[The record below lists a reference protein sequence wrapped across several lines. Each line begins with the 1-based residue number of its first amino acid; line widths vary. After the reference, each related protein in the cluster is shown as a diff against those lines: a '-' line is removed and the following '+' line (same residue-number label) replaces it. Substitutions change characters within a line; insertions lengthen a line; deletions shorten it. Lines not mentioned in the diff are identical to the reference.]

1 MTHALFC
8 CIPGRGFS
16 ALGTVHENKWKK
28 SANYSQDIFTGLKKN
43 PLNSGLP
50 LLQAALNFCLPW
62 LGKS

>member
-43 PLNSGLP
+43 LEFRLALITSSSQI
-50 LLQAALNFCLPW
+50 LLALA
-62 LGKS
+62 GKS

>member
-28 SANYSQDIFTGLKKN
+28 SANYSQDIFTGLKKT
-43 PLNSGLP
+43 LEFRLALITSSSQI
-50 LLQAALNFCLPW
+50 LLALA
-62 LGKS
+62 GKS